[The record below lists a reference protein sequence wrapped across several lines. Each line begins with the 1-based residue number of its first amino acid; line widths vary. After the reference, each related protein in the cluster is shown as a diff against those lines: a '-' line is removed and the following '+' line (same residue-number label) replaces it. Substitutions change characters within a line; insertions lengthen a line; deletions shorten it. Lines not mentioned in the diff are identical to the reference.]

1 MNNTKNILLI
11 AIIAATLVLAT
22 GVTPMQSF
30 ADKRDHDYKKD
41 HDYKDNDYKKDN
53 DFKSK
58 VFASSEEDKKSAKQH
73 MDQDNEC
80 YRGEKCQQAN
90 QGQQVV
96 GKDNDAKGF
105 NDQSKNNEQTP
116 PTKKPTE
123 PPTTDP
129 IKLCIGCF
137 DKLSADQ
144 TEILDKALE
153 NGLFKIGSTTYK
165 SLEEICLAL
174 QKGTITVEDVEKELI
189 KVLKPDTIIPTPPET
204 PKEIEDVVK
213 CLEDIF
219 HTTTT
224 S

>member
-11 AIIAATLVLAT
+11 AIITATLVLGTAL
-22 GVTPMQSF
+22 TPMQSF
-30 ADKRDHDYKKD
+30 ADRDD
-41 HDYKDNDYKKDN
+41 HNYKKDN
-53 DFKSK
+53 DFKSQ

-144 TEILDKALE
+144 KEILDKALK
-153 NGLFKIGSTTYK
+153 NDQFKIGNTVYK

-174 QKGTITVEDVEKELI
+174 QKGTITVEDVGKELI
-189 KVLKPDTIIPTPPET
+189 KVLEQPKPITTTPPET

>member
-30 ADKRDHDYKKD
+30 ADKKDNNYKKD
-41 HDYKDNDYKKDN
+41 NDYKDNDYKKDN

-105 NDQSKNNEQTP
+105 NDQSKNSEQTP

-123 PPTTDP
+123 PPNDP

-137 DKLSADQ
+137 DKLTDEQLKTLLA
-144 TEILDKALE
+144 ELKAE
-153 NGLFKIGSTTYK
+153 HFKIRGTTYDN
-165 SLEEICLAL
+165 LEAICLAL
-174 QKGTITVEDVEKELI
+174 DAGDITPADVGKELERL
-189 KVLKPDTIIPTPPET
+189 LKSIAITPTPPET

-213 CLEDIF
+213 CLEGLF
-219 HTTTT
+219 PTTTT
-224 S
+224 G